1 MVTLLT
7 RPACQ
12 PASACE
18 FVRPFVLLLAAV
30 GITARAL
37 KVHTTFPVMA
47 LCKAEIMRHG
57 HTRPAMD
64 DQHAKFDLA
73 ILVYRFGNAVSGLR
87 IKAMA
92 IACEYGSLLP
102 SAGCAFVVTSSIYV
116 PTAPHANN
124 TCIKRKS
131 KSGGG
136 RQDGRFLRSSCGN
149 GACIGIYI
157 CNLECTHLYI

>member
-1 MVTLLT
+1 MNNVVTLLT

-47 LCKAEIMRHG
+47 LCKAEVTRHG
-57 HTRPAMD
+57 HTRPVMD
-64 DQHAKFDLA
+64 DQHAKLVLA

-92 IACEYGSLLP
+92 FACEHGSLLP
-102 SAGCAFVVTSSIYV
+102 SAGCAFVVTSLYV
-116 PTAPHANN
+116 LTAPPANN
-124 TCIKRKS
+124 TCIKRKVN
-131 KSGGG
+131 
-136 RQDGRFLRSSCGN
+136 RVAFARMDDTEIFLRKWSV
-149 GACIGIYI
+149 
-157 CNLECTHLYI
+157 HRDLYM